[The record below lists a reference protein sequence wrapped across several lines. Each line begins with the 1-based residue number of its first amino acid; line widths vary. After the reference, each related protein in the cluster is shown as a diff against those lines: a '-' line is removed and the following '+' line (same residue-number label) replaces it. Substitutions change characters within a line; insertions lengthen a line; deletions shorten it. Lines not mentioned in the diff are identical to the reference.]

1 MVIDYFRAE
10 RVINSCT
17 NLEQLSIALNYVE
30 LYYKTTNDRLGYE
43 ILIRKYNKLTEELSL
58 DDIV

>member
-1 MVIDYFRAE
+1 MVIDYFRVE

-30 LYYKTTNDRLGYE
+30 LYYKNTNDRLGYE
-43 ILIRKYNKLTEELSL
+43 VLIRKYNKLTEELSL
-58 DDIV
+58 D